1 MNGVEQVNLTEI
13 IQSSD
18 RLFIGSDIPADYLSD
33 NQPQAHHLHAL
44 AYPVNREEVVALMHY
59 AKEKQLVVIPSG
71 ANSGLAHATQAH
83 EGELL
88 VDFSRMNRILD
99 FDLDTLTLSV
109 EPGITIGE
117 VQKYVQKRGF
127 FYPPDPASKHSTIGG
142 NVSTNAG
149 GMRAVKYG
157 TTRDYV
163 RRMEVVL
170 ISGEVLE
177 LGSIAIKNSSGYN
190 LKQLFIGSE
199 GTLGLTTRIDLKVIP
214 LPMINQSVIAAFP
227 SLTAACEA
235 VISIM
240 RAGLDITACE
250 FFERDAISLSEN
262 MLETPFP
269 SQAGQAYLL
278 MTFDGSATEAITSE
292 ITRLQ
297 EVIEHHQPNEILLL
311 DEHDTQTA
319 WKLRD
324 SILTAVVELS
334 ENEPLDLSVPTNKI
348 ATLFA
353 YTKEVEAKSG
363 LRFVSFGHAGDG
375 NIHSCILRGELSDAE
390 WAEKRHHIL
399 TELYQYV
406 HDIGGLPSAEHGIGL
421 TKKPYF
427 DQVFDSSYRHYL
439 RQIKLTFD
447 PENRLNPGKLV

>member
-1 MNGVEQVNLTEI
+1 MNLNDI
-13 IQSSD
+13 IQDKD
-18 RLFIGSDIPADYLSD
+18 RVFIANEIPSDYLAV
-33 NQPQAHHLHAL
+33 NQPYANHLHAL
-44 AYPVNREEVVALMHY
+44 VYPLTRDEVVALMHY
-59 AKEKQLVVIPSG
+59 AKEKKLVVIPSG
-71 ANSGLAHATQAH
+71 ANSGLAHATQAN

-88 VDFSRMNRILD
+88 IDFSRMNRILD

-117 VQKYVQKRGF
+117 VQQYVQKRGF

-199 GTLGLTTRIDLKVIP
+199 GTLGLTTRIDLRVIP

-227 SLTAACEA
+227 TLTAACEA

-250 FFERDAISLSEN
+250 FFERDAISLSEK
-262 MLETPFP
+262 MLATPFP
-269 SQAGQAYLL
+269 SQDGQAYLL
-278 MTFDGSATEAITSE
+278 MTFDGTSRDTITKE
-292 ITRLQ
+292 ISRLQ
-297 EVIEHHQPNEILLL
+297 TVIQQHQPNEVLLL
-311 DEHDTQTA
+311 DEEDTRTA

-353 YTKEVEAKSG
+353 YTKQVEAKSG

-375 NIHSCILRGELSDAE
+375 NIHSCILRGELSDNE
-390 WAEKRHHIL
+390 WATKRHQIL
-399 TELYQYV
+399 GELYQYV

-421 TKKPYF
+421 TKKTYF
-427 DQVFDSSYRHYL
+427 DQVFDDSYRHYL
-439 RQIKLTFD
+439 KQIKLTFD

>member
-1 MNGVEQVNLTEI
+1 MNLTDI
-13 IQSSD
+13 IQEQD
-18 RLFIGSDIPADYLSD
+18 RLFIGSDIPSDYLSEK
-33 NQPQAHHLHAL
+33 QPLALELHAL
-44 AYPVNREEVVALMHY
+44 AYPISRDEVVALMHY
-59 AKEKQLVVIPSG
+59 AKEHQLIVIPSG

-83 EGELL
+83 KGELL
-88 VDFSRMNRILD
+88 IDFSRMNRILD

-190 LKQLFIGSE
+190 LKHLFIGSE

-227 SLTAACEA
+227 TLSAACEA

-250 FFERDAISLSEN
+250 FFERDAIALSEK
-262 MLETPFP
+262 MLASPFP
-269 SQAGQAYLL
+269 SQKGQAYLL
-278 MTFDGSATEAITSE
+278 MTFDGTSSQSISAE
-292 ITRLQ
+292 IERLQ
-297 EVIEHHQPNEILLL
+297 TVIAHHQPDEILLL
-311 DEHDTQTA
+311 DEEDTRTA

-353 YTKEVEAKSG
+353 YTKEVEARSG

-375 NIHSCILRGELSDAE
+375 NIHSCIMRGELSDDE
-390 WAEKRHHIL
+390 WATKRHQIL
-399 TELYQYV
+399 SELYQYV

-427 DQVFDSSYRHYL
+427 DQVFDDAYRHYL
-439 RQIKLTFD
+439 KQIKLSFD

>member
-1 MNGVEQVNLTEI
+1 MKLNEI
-13 IQSSD
+13 IQDAD
-18 RLFIGSDIPADYLSD
+18 RLFIGSDIPSDYLAEK
-33 NQPQAHHLHAL
+33 QPHAQALHAL
-44 AYPVNREEVVALMHY
+44 VYPLSRDEVVALMNY

-71 ANSGLAHATQAH
+71 ANSGLAHATQAN

-117 VQKYVQKRGF
+117 VQAYVQAKGF

-170 ISGEVLE
+170 ISGEVLD

-199 GTLGLTTRIDLKVIP
+199 GTLGLTTRIDLKIIP
-214 LPMINQSVIAAFP
+214 LPQVNQSVIAAFP
-227 SLTAACEA
+227 SLAAACEA

-250 FFERDAISLSEN
+250 FFERDAIALSEK
-262 MLETPFP
+262 MLSTPFP
-269 SQAGQAYLL
+269 SQKGQAYLL
-278 MTFDGSATEAITSE
+278 MTFDGSSADSIAAE
-292 ITRLQ
+292 INRLGT
-297 EVIEHHQPNEILLL
+297 VIEHHAPEEIILL
-311 DEHDTQTA
+311 DEQDTKIA

-353 YTKEVEAKSG
+353 YTKKVEEKSG

-375 NIHSCILRGELSDAE
+375 NIHSCILRGELNDDE
-390 WAEKRHHIL
+390 WATKRHRIL
-399 TELYQYV
+399 SELYQYV

-427 DQVFDSSYRHYL
+427 DQVFDNTYRNYL
-439 RQIKLTFD
+439 KQIKLSFD

>member
-1 MNGVEQVNLTEI
+1 MNLSEI
-13 IQSSD
+13 ILDAD
-18 RLFIGSDIPADYLSD
+18 RLFIGDEIPRDYL
-33 NQPQAHHLHAL
+33 NEKQTKAKILHAL
-44 AYPVNREEVVALMHY
+44 AYPLTKGEVVDLMHY

-71 ANSGLAHATQAH
+71 ANSGLAHATEAH

-88 VDFSRMNRILD
+88 IDFSKMNRILD

-117 VQKYVQKRGF
+117 VQKYVQERGF

-142 NVSTNAG
+142 NVATNAG

-163 RRMEVVL
+163 RQMEVVL

-177 LGSIAIKNSSGYN
+177 VGSLAIKNSSGYN
-190 LKQLFIGSE
+190 LKHLFIGSE
-199 GTLGLTTRIDLKVIP
+199 GTLGLTTRIDLKIIP
-214 LPMINQSVIAAFP
+214 LPTVNQSVIAAFP
-227 SLTAACEA
+227 SLPVACEA

-240 RAGLDITACE
+240 RDGLDITACE
-250 FFERDAISLSEN
+250 FFERDAIALSEK
-262 MLETPFP
+262 MLNTPFP
-269 SQAGQAYLL
+269 SQKGQAYLL
-278 MTFDGSATEAITSE
+278 MTFDGSSQESVLAEIARLEATIKTHAPEEIVLLNEA
-292 ITRLQ
+292 
-297 EVIEHHQPNEILLL
+297 
-311 DEHDTQTA
+311 DTVTA

-348 ATLFA
+348 ATLFN

-375 NIHSCILRGELSDAE
+375 NIHACVLRGDLSEAE
-390 WAEKRHHIL
+390 WAVKRHEVL
-399 TELYQYV
+399 SELYQYV

>member
-1 MNGVEQVNLTEI
+1 MNLNEI
-13 IQSSD
+13 IQD
-18 RLFIGSDIPADYLSD
+18 KNRLFIGNDIPIDYLSEK
-33 NQPQAHHLHAL
+33 QPQAQNLHAL
-44 AYPVNREEVVALMHY
+44 VYPLTRNEVVHLMDY
-59 AKEKQLVVIPSG
+59 AKEKQLIVIPSG
-71 ANSGLAHATQAH
+71 ANSGLAHATQAN

-88 VDFSRMNRILD
+88 IDFSQMNRILD

-190 LKQLFIGSE
+190 VKQLFIGSE

-227 SLTAACEA
+227 SLSAACEA
-235 VISIM
+235 VISIT

-250 FFERDAISLSEN
+250 FFERDAILLSEN
-262 MLETPFP
+262 MLKLPFP
-269 SQAGQAYLL
+269 SQKGQAYLL
-278 MTFDGSATEAITSE
+278 MTFDGNSSEAITDE
-292 ITRLQ
+292 ISRLQ
-297 EVIEHHQPNEILLL
+297 TVIAHHQPDEILML
-311 DEHDTQTA
+311 DEQDTHTA
-319 WKLRD
+319 WRLRD

-375 NIHSCILRGELSDAE
+375 NIHSCVLRGELSDEDWSA
-390 WAEKRHHIL
+390 KRHQIL
-399 TELYQYV
+399 SELYQYV

-427 DQVFDSSYRHYL
+427 DQVFDTTYRNYL
-439 RQIKLTFD
+439 KQIKRAFD